1 MKLIH
6 ESFQPKSLEEW
17 NYYAIFAS
25 RKKYYLKQFDMKKLL
40 SWSFAAALIC
50 GLNVFSSC
58 INDNDDNPVDPADN
72 LAEKIIGKWMI
83 AAVDGQR
90 STNGK
95 GGCQRHAESSPV
107 AERDGPCPSQLCRP
121 GDHRGIY
128 PPAERARKGSDPL

>member
-40 SWSFAAALIC
+40 SWGFAAAMIC

-58 INDNDDNPVDPADN
+58 INDNDDNPVDPADH

-95 GGCQRHAESSPV
+95 GGVSATCRKFSSCRTRWPMPV
-107 AERDGPCPSQLCRP
+107 ATMPTRRPARD
-121 GDHRGIY
+121 I
-128 PPAERARKGSDPL
+128 PAS